1 MKKIYVILAV
11 AALTLCAASCGN
23 KNAKPAEEAV
33 KEEAAKVAEP
43 VKADPTVA
51 DAAKEAAEDV
61 AKAAITTGAEAVKDA
76 IKK

>member
-43 VKADPTVA
+43 VKEAEATVA
-51 DAAKEAAEDV
+51 DAAKEAAE
-61 AKAAITTGAEAVKDA
+61 IQP
-76 IKK
+76 